1 MATTFAATRAADDH
15 NNEHNNE
22 QIRGVFNDAASYYQN
37 LRWFKTPLTRFE
49 YGQTER
55 VLLEQLRP
63 GATDHLLEIGP
74 GPGTWTKV
82 VAPHVKRVTAVDISE
97 NMLEQARHY
106 VESPNVT
113 FINGDAAEYQPDEP
127 LDGFYSVRV
136 LEYVRGWERMLSRVA
151 AHVAVGGRATVIT
164 KTPFSVYR
172 GTGRELSVI
181 AVPRHLA
188 GRLKRKLL
196 HTPEHHITFW
206 QTYIKPLEMA
216 AVLRANGFEDVEVR
230 PVIVGLP
237 IFMRGTCQYPI
248 VPPALEG
255 AFLRAFDWGFGAATN
270 APTWLRDRS
279 LFFSE
284 SYAISATKAHDVR

>member
-1 MATTFAATRAADDH
+1 MATTLAATRAADD
-15 NNEHNNE
+15 HNNE
-22 QIRGVFNDAASYYQN
+22 QIRGVFNDAASYYQQ

-63 GATDHLLEIGP
+63 AATDHLLEIGP

-82 VAPHVKRVTAVDISE
+82 VAPHVARVTAVDISE
-97 NMLEQARHY
+97 NMLEQARRY

-113 FINGDAAEYQPDEP
+113 FINGDAAEYQPDQP

-136 LEYVRGWERMLSRVA
+136 LEYVRGWEQMLSRVS

-181 AVPRHLA
+181 AAPRHLA

-196 HTPEHHITFW
+196 HTPEHHIKFW
-206 QTYIKPLEMA
+206 QTYISPLELA
-216 AVLRANGFEDVEVR
+216 AVLRANGFENIEVR
-230 PVIVGLP
+230 PVIFGLP

-248 VPPALEG
+248 VPPPLEA
-255 AFLRAFDWGFGAATN
+255 AFLRAFDQGFEAATN
-270 APTWLRDRS
+270 APTWLRDKS

-284 SYAISATKAHDVR
+284 SFAISATKTQDVR